1 MTEERLKS
9 ILEERSVDIF
19 NDSYWLAK
27 NHAYVRGGVTKRVLV
42 FERRGFVIK
51 CDKRKSHSDV
61 SYCKLEAQNYDKA
74 VSMGIERILLP
85 TTVFCTA
92 KDGTVFYK
100 QPIYKG
106 DARLD
111 MEEVN
116 TRAQYLEETEKREHR
131 IDKVVNLFWDP
142 CSIGRNS
149 EWMARAIQY
158 YGYKFMRKVA
168 EWTYL
173 NDINDLH
180 PGNVGY
186 IGNYRP
192 IILDYSGYYGF

>member
-9 ILEERSVDIF
+9 ILEERSIEIF
-19 NDSYWLAK
+19 DDQYWLSK
-27 NHAYVRGGVTKRVLV
+27 NKVYSRSGATKRVLV
-42 FERRGFVIK
+42 FERLGFVIK
-51 CDKRKSHSDV
+51 CDKRTSATAN
-61 SYCKLEAQNYDKA
+61 SYCKMEAQNYAKA
-74 VSMGIERILLP
+74 VKMGIEKILLP

-92 KDGTVFYK
+92 KDGTIFYK
-100 QPIYKG
+100 QPIYKSNAEMDIG
-106 DARLD
+106 KVKA
-111 MEEVN
+111 
-116 TRAQYLEETEKREHR
+116 RAQYTVATDKREYK
-131 IDKVVNLFWDP
+131 IDKVVNLFWDS
-142 CSIGRNS
+142 CAIGRNP

-180 PGNVGY
+180 SGNVGY

-192 IILDYSGYYGF
+192 IILDYSGYYDF